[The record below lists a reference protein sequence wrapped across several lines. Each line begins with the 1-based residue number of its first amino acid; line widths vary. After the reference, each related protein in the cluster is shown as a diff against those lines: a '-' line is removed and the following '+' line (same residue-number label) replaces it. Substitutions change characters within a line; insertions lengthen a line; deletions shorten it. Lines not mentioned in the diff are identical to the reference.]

1 MKYFFCAFLLVL
13 VASQTYAQYK
23 RKGET
28 LQNPR
33 NKSKKADY
41 TIAQFKGKWQEY
53 ARQTRTDIALLGF
66 TDTVQLIFSDS
77 NKVVEK
83 TTDGSFM
90 TVEGE
95 AEIYNDNLL
104 SIAGDEYTVKSLTD
118 IEMVLDDGKYVRHFK
133 KVDMFYYERKAK
145 AFLNKKSDANSQEDI
160 AKNATDSQIF
170 L

>member
-1 MKYFFCAFLLVL
+1 MKYFFCALVFIL
-13 VASQTYAQYK
+13 AASQTDAQYR

-33 NKSKKADY
+33 NKSQKADY

-53 ARQTRTDIALLGF
+53 ARQTRTDIAMLGF

-133 KVDMFYYERKAK
+133 KVDTFYYERRAK
-145 AFLNKKSDANSQEDI
+145 AFLNKNNSGNFHEDI
-160 AKNATDSQIF
+160 AKAT
-170 L
+170 LP